1 MRGLAAIVRSAP
13 RGFYPAAVLTLALA
27 ISAAPPARA
36 QSAYIGH
43 NTPDV
48 VVNLS
53 ALDQLGPAPTV
64 PDGRFVL
71 HPPRTMTAD
80 QSWTGQKVVLRQPGG
95 QRVAQRHVAH
105 VAVAQRASRIE
116 RLGAVTIDYSAL
128 PPASPRFAS
137 AEPRIVLHLP
147 GAQTVAA
154 SVPPANP
161 APQGP
166 ANSAAPPLGNAI
178 ASAPPSPLRSP
189 SPPSAPS
196 MPQVAALP
204 PSAVGFSRAFP
215 AAGTPDTSE
224 QPEPGAALAATH
236 PETFAPPPAMIP
248 KSDGNAVRF
257 APGTA
262 DLGGDAR
269 SVLDTIVQKLGS
281 RPSERIQLVA
291 YASAP
296 GNGTDDAVEAR
307 RTSLARA
314 VAVRAYLIQRGVAS
328 TRIDVRAL
336 GNRAEGGG
344 SLDRVDLVVLG
355 S

>member
-1 MRGLAAIVRSAP
+1 MRGLVAIIRSAP
-13 RGFYPAAVLTLALA
+13 RGLYPAAVLTLALA
-27 ISAAPPARA
+27 VSAAPQAWA
-36 QSAYIGH
+36 QSAYLGH
-43 NTPDV
+43 GSPEV

-53 ALDQLGPAPTV
+53 VLDQLGPAPTV

-71 HPPRTMTAD
+71 HSPRAMTAD
-80 QSWTGQKVVLRQPGG
+80 QSWTGQKVVLRHPAG
-95 QRVAQRHVAH
+95 QRVAQRAAPRTGH
-105 VAVAQRASRIE
+105 IE
-116 RLGAVTIDYSAL
+116 RIGAVTIDYSAL
-128 PPASPRFAS
+128 PAASPRFA
-137 AEPRIVLHLP
+137 AAAPRIVLHLP

-154 SVPPANP
+154 SVPPSSP

-166 ANSAAPPLGNAI
+166 ADSALRPPLGNAI
-178 ASAPPSPLRSP
+178 AFAPPAPLRSP
-189 SPPSAPS
+189 APPSAPS

-204 PSAVGFSRAFP
+204 PSAAGFSRAFP
-215 AAGTPDTSE
+215 AAGPPDTSE

-236 PETFAPPPAMIP
+236 PMAFPATPPAAIP
-248 KSDGNAVRF
+248 KSDSNAVRF

-269 SVLDTIVQKLGS
+269 AVLDAIVQKLGAQ
-281 RPSERIQLVA
+281 PNQRIQLVS

-296 GNGTDDAVEAR
+296 GNGADDAISAR

-314 VAVRAYLIQRGVAS
+314 VVVRAYLIQRGIAS

-336 GNRAEGGG
+336 GNRVEGGG

>member
-1 MRGLAAIVRSAP
+1 MRGLAAIIRSAP
-13 RGFYPAAVLTLALA
+13 RGLYPAAVLTLALA
-27 ISAAPPARA
+27 VSAAPPAWA

-43 NTPDV
+43 GTPDV

-71 HPPRTMTAD
+71 HAPRVMTAD
-80 QSWTGQKVVLRQPGG
+80 QSWTGQKVVLRHPAAQH
-95 QRVAQRHVAH
+95 VAQRTN
-105 VAVAQRASRIE
+105 RIE
-116 RLGAVTIDYSAL
+116 RIGAVTIDYSAL
-128 PPASPRFAS
+128 PPASARFAS
-137 AEPRIVLHLP
+137 AAPRIVLHLP

-154 SVPPANP
+154 SVPPSNP

-166 ANSAAPPLGNAI
+166 ADSAARPPLGNAI
-178 ASAPPSPLRSP
+178 ASAPPMPLP
-189 SPPSAPS
+189 SPAPPPAPS

-204 PSAVGFSRAFP
+204 PSATGFSRLSP
-215 AAGTPDTSE
+215 AAGPPDTSE
-224 QPEPGAALAATH
+224 RPEPGAALAATH
-236 PETFAPPPAMIP
+236 PMAFPAASPAAIP
-248 KSDGNAVRF
+248 KSDSNAVRF
-257 APGTA
+257 APGAA

-269 SVLDTIVQKLGS
+269 AVLDAVVQKLGS
-281 RPSERIQLVA
+281 QPNQRIQLVS

-296 GNGTDDAVEAR
+296 GTGADDAVAAR

-314 VAVRAYLIQRGVAS
+314 VVVRAYLIQRGVAS

-336 GNRAEGGG
+336 GNRVEGGG

>member
-1 MRGLAAIVRSAP
+1 MFRSAP
-13 RGFYPAAVLTLALA
+13 RGIYPAAVLTLALA
-27 ISAAPPARA
+27 VSAAAPARA

-43 NTPDV
+43 GTPEV

-71 HPPRTMTAD
+71 RPLRSMTAD
-80 QSWTGQKVVLRQPGG
+80 QSWTGQKVVLRQPHPT
-95 QRVAQRHVAH
+95 RVAQRA
-105 VAVAQRASRIE
+105 APKTNRIE
-116 RLGAVTIDYSAL
+116 RIGAVTIDYSAL
-128 PPASPRFAS
+128 PPASPRLA
-137 AEPRIVLHLP
+137 AAAPRIVLHLP

-154 SVPPANP
+154 AVPPSNP

-166 ANSAAPPLGNAI
+166 AETAAPPTFGNAI
-178 ASAPPSPLRSP
+178 AFAPPAPLPSP

-204 PSAVGFSRAFP
+204 PSAAGFSRQFP
-215 AAGTPDTSE
+215 AAGPPDTSE
-224 QPEPGAALAATH
+224 QPEPGAALASTH
-236 PETFAPPPAMIP
+236 PMAFPAPSPAAIP
-248 KSDGNAVRF
+248 KSDSNAVRF
-257 APGTA
+257 APGAA
-262 DLGGDAR
+262 DLGDNAR
-269 SVLDTIVQKLGS
+269 AVLDAIVQKLGS
-281 RPSERIQLVA
+281 QPNERIQLVA

-296 GNGTDDAVEAR
+296 GNGEDDAIEAR

-336 GNRAEGGG
+336 GNRVEGGG